1 MNETRPKPIETIL
14 QGLGQNKRIF
24 EYFKAN
30 DLEKEYTT
38 CGRFPKMLYKQHRD
52 WTCSIACIRTL
63 ISDLISD
70 VPDEDYFVNKYK
82 LKPSPYYTKD
92 IREIGMLESYCNEII
107 YSADLDQ
114 EKISLHSLQQ
124 LLRENYFIMAECLY
138 NVAHWIVIMGYCA
151 VRNARDTEEHRLFVY
166 DPYYDL
172 VRLLIAD
179 EFDSM
184 WHDADGHVKE
194 FIAIK

>member
-1 MNETRPKPIETIL
+1 MNETKPEPIVTIF
-14 QGLGQNKRIF
+14 QGWEQSKRTF
-24 EYFKAN
+24 EYFKVN
-30 DLEKEYTT
+30 DLDKEYTT
-38 CGRFPKMLYKQHRD
+38 CGCFPKMLYKQQRD

-70 VPDEDYFVNKYK
+70 VPDEDYFINKYK

-92 IREIGMLESYCNEII
+92 VRELRMLEPYCNKII
-107 YSADLDQ
+107 YSTDLDQ
-114 EKISLHSLQQ
+114 TEISLYSLQQ
-124 LLRENYFIMAECLY
+124 LLKEKYFIMVECLY

-151 VRNARDTEEHRLFVY
+151 VRNARDTEEHQLFVY
-166 DPYYDL
+166 DPYYDV

-179 EFDSM
+179 EFESM
-184 WHDADGHVKE
+184 WHDANGHAKE

>member
-1 MNETRPKPIETIL
+1 MNETKSEPNVTTL
-14 QGLGQNKRIF
+14 QGWGQDKRIF

-30 DLEKEYTT
+30 DLDKEYTT
-38 CGRFPKMLYKQHRD
+38 CGCFPKMLYKQRHD
-52 WTCSIACIRTL
+52 WTCSVACIRTL
-63 ISDLISD
+63 ISGLICE
-70 VPDEDYFVNKYK
+70 VPDEDYFITKYK

-92 IREIGMLESYCNEII
+92 IKKLRILEPYCNKII

-114 EKISLHSLQQ
+114 EEISLYFLQK
-124 LLRENYFIMAECLY
+124 LLRDQYYIMAECSY
-138 NVAHWIVIMGYCA
+138 NVAHWVVIMGYCA
-151 VRNARDTEEHRLFVY
+151 VKNARDTEEHQLFIY

-179 EFDSM
+179 EFESM
-184 WHDADGHVKE
+184 WNDADGHVKE

>member
-1 MNETRPKPIETIL
+1 MNEKRPEPIETIG

-24 EYFKAN
+24 EYFKASE
-30 DLEKEYTT
+30 LKKEYTT
-38 CGRFPKMLYKQHRD
+38 CGCFPKMLYKQQRD
-52 WTCSIACIRTL
+52 WTCSIAFIRTL

-70 VPDEDYFVNKYK
+70 VADEDYFINQYK

-92 IREIGMLESYCNEII
+92 IREIGILEQYCNKII

-114 EKISLHSLQQ
+114 EEISLYSLQQ

-151 VRNARDTEEHRLFVY
+151 AKCKRH
-166 DPYYDL
+166 
-172 VRLLIAD
+172 
-179 EFDSM
+179 
-184 WHDADGHVKE
+184 
-194 FIAIK
+194 